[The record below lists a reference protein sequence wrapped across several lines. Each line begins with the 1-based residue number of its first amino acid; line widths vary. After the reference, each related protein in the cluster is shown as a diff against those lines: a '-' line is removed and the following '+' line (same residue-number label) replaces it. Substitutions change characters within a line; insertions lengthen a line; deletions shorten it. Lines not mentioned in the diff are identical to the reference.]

1 MSKKD
6 KNQDIIAEQA
16 SEQLENLSVT
26 PTAQNTS
33 DIAVVGKDISST
45 GVSVGAVSEDLM
57 SEPLSLETD
66 EVIVSESDTGK
77 ARQADDLFADSS
89 DVPAPEVDAVES
101 EVSNNGEEAL
111 PHSDELLD
119 IAAITSDAANEPYVE
134 DENEQSIEEVTTR
147 TLSPGRIVLKRFFRS
162 KLSITGLVILIVLFL
177 FSFVGPLFKDISS
190 FIWGEDEPDNTHPV
204 TYEYTAPIEIS
215 GDNTNDNA
223 FYDSQKG
230 GETQTAYIV
239 TYSTPTNYLAP
250 SKTHFLGTDDK
261 GYDVFSR
268 LMYGGRISLTIGFVV
283 VILETVLGILLGGL
297 AGYFGK
303 WVDQV
308 VMRIVDVFEC
318 VPTMPMLMIVGVALE
333 GLNLYGIERL
343 YIMMAFMTLL
353 GWAGTARLVRGQ
365 ILSLRE
371 QDFMLSAE
379 ASGLTVGR
387 KIFKHLIPNVIPQ
400 LIVSMTL
407 GLGGIILTEAT
418 LGYLGIGLPT
428 QYATWGNMI
437 NSATN
442 NMVLTN
448 YPNLW
453 ISPGVLIVLAVLG
466 FNFVGDGLRD
476 AFDPKARR

>member
-1 MSKKD
+1 MDKDFEKD
-6 KNQDIIAEQA
+6 KILNASA
-16 SEQLENLSVT
+16 SENSREMDAVEV
-26 PTAQNTS
+26 QNTS
-33 DIAVVGKDISST
+33 DIIVVGNDSSST
-45 GVSVGAVSEDLM
+45 GIKVGE
-57 SEPLSLETD
+57 
-66 EVIVSESDTGK
+66 
-77 ARQADDLFADSS
+77 F
-89 DVPAPEVDAVES
+89 
-101 EVSNNGEEAL
+101 GEM
-111 PHSDELLD
+111 
-119 IAAITSDAANEPYVE
+119 SDAALAEQSEQLAPVALNMDDILSDAASQPYVE
-134 DENEQSIEEVTTR
+134 DKDEESIEEITTR
-147 TLSPGRIVLKRFFRS
+147 TLSPGRIVAKRFFRS
-162 KLSITGLVILIVLFL
+162 KLSITGLVILIILFA
-177 FSFVGPLFKDISS
+177 FSFLGPLFKDLP
-190 FIWGEDEPDNTHPV
+190 FIWGEQEADRSQSV
-204 TYEYTAPIEIS
+204 RYEYTTAVEVVSDPNNDYAAYD
-215 GDNTNDNA
+215 DNGNNIV
-223 FYDSQKG
+223 
-230 GETQTAYIV
+230 YIV
-239 TYSTPTNYLAP
+239 TYSTPSNYLPP
-250 SKTHFLGTDDK
+250 SKTHLFGTDDK
-261 GYDVFSR
+261 GFDVFSR

-283 VILETVLGILLGGL
+283 IILETFLGVLLGGIS
-297 AGYFGK
+297 GYFGK

-308 VMRIVDVFEC
+308 IMRIVDIFNC

-333 GLNLYGIERL
+333 GLNLYGVERL
-343 YIMMAFMTLL
+343 YIMMAMMTLF

-379 ASGLTVGR
+379 ASGLTVRR

-437 NSATN
+437 NAATN

-453 ISPGVLIVLAVLG
+453 ITPGVLIVLAVLG